1 MNSCVKNTPLVRSGM
16 GWRSRISHPSELRSW
31 LLKSRYKFT
40 RYWFF
45 CSIISRNISCILPNL
60 IHHAWT
66 ARFTSN
72 DLPLWEYIC
81 KSTSCESAIVWVWN
95 IDKITGMLPSEV
107 KFYLVVVFDSET
119 NKNKKNLAVCRSI
132 GRVRFC
138 WLVSESRPLLPLIVC
153 SESCI
158 HPKFS
163 TLMWQTKA
171 CLLKSRRNFTSCCF
185 FLLARFTLYSL
196 HISPSNSSC
205 PHCQTHAK
213 CLTAARIRRLSIS
226 RRRAQA
232 FSICQSARPSSRT
245 CTAPKWKIYFLA
257 AIRQL

>member
-1 MNSCVKNTPLVRSGM
+1 M
-16 GWRSRISHPSELRSW
+16 
-31 LLKSRYKFT
+31 
-40 RYWFF
+40 
-45 CSIISRNISCILPNL
+45 
-60 IHHAWT
+60 
-66 ARFTSN
+66 
-72 DLPLWEYIC
+72 
-81 KSTSCESAIVWVWN
+81 
-95 IDKITGMLPSEV
+95 
-107 KFYLVVVFDSET
+107 
-119 NKNKKNLAVCRSI
+119 CRSI

-245 CTAPKWKIYFLA
+245 CTAPNCKISAVSSSATVCGMA
-257 AIRQL
+257 AAEKKVCNPSILHTDAIGNSAGALPRTNIASCSAALSRIHRAMPPPRGGVSANA

>member
-1 MNSCVKNTPLVRSGM
+1 MNPCVKNTPLVRSGM
-16 GWRSRISHPSELRSW
+16 GWRSRISHPSELRTW
-31 LLKSRYKFT
+31 FLKSRYKFT

-81 KSTSCESAIVWVWN
+81 KNTICESAIVWVWN
-95 IDKITGMLPSEV
+95 IDKITGMLPLGGKILFGCRVWLWDQQE
-107 KFYLVVVFDSET
+107 L
-119 NKNKKNLAVCRSI
+119 KKNVPVCRSI

-158 HPKFS
+158 HPKLA

-171 CLLKSRRNFTSCCF
+171 CLLKSRRKFTSCCC
-185 FLLARFTLYSL
+185 Y
-196 HISPSNSSC
+196 
-205 PHCQTHAK
+205 
-213 CLTAARIRRLSIS
+213 
-226 RRRAQA
+226 
-232 FSICQSARPSSRT
+232 
-245 CTAPKWKIYFLA
+245 
-257 AIRQL
+257 

>member
-1 MNSCVKNTPLVRSGM
+1 M

-31 LLKSRYKFT
+31 LMKSRYKFT

-45 CSIISRNISCILPNL
+45 CSIISRNISCVLPNL

-81 KSTSCESAIVWVWN
+81 KNTICECNCVSVKHWQDHGNVALGGKIIFGCRVWLW
-95 IDKITGMLPSEV
+95 DQQEL
-107 KFYLVVVFDSET
+107 
-119 NKNKKNLAVCRSI
+119 KKNVAVCRSI

-158 HPKFS
+158 HPKLS

-171 CLLKSRRNFTSCCF
+171 CLLKSRRKFTSCCF

-196 HISPSNSSC
+196 HISPSNWSC

-213 CLTAARIRRLSIS
+213 CLTAAKIRRLSIS

-245 CTAPKWKIYFLA
+245 CTAPNCKICCLA
-257 AIRQL
+257 AIRKL